1 MIPPELEARIL
12 RLHEVEKW
20 PIGTIARE
28 LGVHHSVV
36 RRVLRQTEA
45 SDDGRAPT
53 RRPAMIDDF
62 LPFIQETLRRY
73 PDLPASR
80 LHQMARERG
89 YPGCESH
96 FRRCIARIRPR
107 KQAEAFLRLRTLP
120 GEQAQVDWASFG
132 TVKIGR
138 AERRLSA
145 FVLVLSWSRQVF
157 LRFYFDQRV
166 ESLLRGHQAAL
177 RHLGGCPRTILY
189 DNPKTIV
196 LERIGDAMRFH
207 PMLAAFSAHYRFEP
221 RPVAPYRGN
230 EKGRVE
236 RAIRYVRSSFWP
248 ARRWRDLDDLNSQAL
263 EWCDGIAADRRCPE
277 DNTLTVR
284 EAFEEE
290 RPKLLALPSTDF
302 PTQERREVAVA
313 KTPYVRFDG
322 NDYSVPHDRVR
333 RVVMV
338 IADLER
344 VRIFDDGEFVAEHSR
359 SYDRGTQTEDP
370 AHIEALAQQKSH
382 ASRHR
387 AIDRLQ
393 EAAPATRDFLVAV
406 AERGGNLGSVTHRLS
421 QLLDAYGARRLE
433 QAIREV
439 NAKGL
444 IDVRC
449 VAGALERVRRGSGA
463 PPPLTV
469 DLPEGIRD
477 LHVRPHDLSTYDQL
491 GASHDEQEDDQP
503 RS

>member
-12 RLHEVEKW
+12 RLHQVEKW

-28 LGVHHSVV
+28 LDVHHGVV
-36 RRVLRQTEA
+36 RRVLRQANAIDAE
-45 SDDGRAPT
+45 PT
-53 RRPAMIDDF
+53 SKARRPSMVDDF
-62 LPFIQETLRRY
+62 LPFIHETLRRH

-80 LHQMARERG
+80 LHQMVRERG

-96 FRRCIARIRPR
+96 FRRLIARIRPR
-107 KQAEAFLRLRTLP
+107 RQAEAYLRLRTLP
-120 GEQAQVDWASFG
+120 GEQAQVDWGHFG
-132 TVKIGR
+132 TIRIGR
-138 AERRLSA
+138 AERRLNA
-145 FVLVLSWSRQVF
+145 FVLVLSWSRQIF
-157 LRFYFDQRV
+157 LRFYLDQRT
-166 ESLLRGHQAAL
+166 ENLLRGHRAAL
-177 RHLGGCPRTILY
+177 HHLGGCPRTILY

-196 LERIGDAMRFH
+196 LERVGEAIRFH
-207 PMLAAFSAHYRFEP
+207 PMLAAFSTHYRFEP

-248 ARRWRDLDDLNSQAL
+248 GREWRDLDDLNDQAL

-277 DNTLTVR
+277 DTTLTVR
-284 EAFEEE
+284 EAFEQE
-290 RPKLLALPSTDF
+290 RAKLLALPITDF
-302 PTQERREVAVA
+302 PTHERKEVKVG

-333 RVVMV
+333 RVLVV
-338 IADLER
+338 FADLDR
-344 VRIFDDGEFVAEHSR
+344 VRIFDDRELVAEHPR
-359 SYDRGTQTEDP
+359 SFDRGVQTEDA
-370 AHIEALAQQKSH
+370 AHIEALAEQKRH

-393 EAAPATRDFLVAV
+393 EAAPASRDFLVAV
-406 AERGGNLGSVTHRLS
+406 AERGGNLGNVTHRLS

-433 QAIREV
+433 QALREV

-449 VAGALERVRRGSGA
+449 VADALERVRRGSGA
-463 PPPLTV
+463 PPPLTP

-491 GASHDEQEDDQP
+491 GESHDQEDDRP
-503 RS
+503 